1 MLAFLHPG
9 LDFNLSKKNVFAL
22 LLLAEEY
29 QIRVLK
35 STCEEFLLSDLKVRE
50 HFMFQTICTCL
61 YL

>member
-35 STCEEFLLSDLKVRE
+35 STCEEFLLTDLKVRE
-50 HFMFQTICTCL
+50 H
-61 YL
+61 